1 MRPGVVWFGEKLPSD
16 VLERINVWL
25 DSSDRVDMV
34 LVIGT
39 ERTPFLREAIDK
51 GAEVVWFDVVA
62 CDTEDMGDG
71 DWHICGDASKSL
83 PDIIYSALA
92 LPYSG
97 PTTTE

>member
-1 MRPGVVWFGEKLPSD
+1 M
-16 VLERINVWL
+16 LERINVWL

-39 ERTPFLREAIDK
+39 ERTPFLQEAIDK
-51 GAEVVWFDVVA
+51 GAEVVWFNVVP
-62 CDTEDMGDG
+62 CDMEDMGG
-71 DWHICGDASKSL
+71 SDWHICGDASKSL
-83 PDIIYSALA
+83 PHIIYSALP